1 MISISGLTKQQV
13 KLLDIIWNFP
23 DVDQFE
29 EWRSTLSLENAQL
42 VDTLMELVRQEILED
57 MIDEKF
63 TDAKE
68 VLKNLKG
75 DIK

>member
-1 MISISGLTKQQV
+1 MISIGGLTKQQI
-13 KLLDIIWNFP
+13 KLLDIIWDFP
-23 DVDQFE
+23 DAEQFE
-29 EWRSTLSLENAQL
+29 EWRSTLSLEKAQM
-42 VDTLMELVRQEILED
+42 VDTLMELVRQEILEEL
-57 MIDEKF
+57 IDEDF

>member
-1 MISISGLTKQQV
+1 M
-13 KLLDIIWNFP
+13 
-23 DVDQFE
+23 
-29 EWRSTLSLENAQL
+29 
-42 VDTLMELVRQEILED
+42 VDTLMELVRQEILEEL
-57 MIDEKF
+57 IDEDF